1 MTEIMANDYT
11 LLRDYLMAQ
20 TRADFVLTF
29 EEIEEIIDD
38 TLPRAAQRATW
49 WDVTHAPE
57 ERMPQREAIIDAGFT
72 ATRMADGKS
81 VKFSKVRVRR

>member
-1 MTEIMANDYT
+1 MANDYT
-11 LLRDYLMAQ
+11 PLADYLKAQ

-38 TLPRAAQRATW
+38 ALPRAAQRAVW
-49 WDVTHAPE
+49 WDVTRAPE

-72 ATRMADGKS
+72 ATRSADGNS
-81 VKFSKVRVRR
+81 VRFSKVRARR